1 VPKIPGV
8 NHLAAVRALEKAGFR
23 IVRQG
28 KHIVM
33 SDGIR
38 ILTIPRHNPV
48 NAFTMSGIARDQSRS
63 SRSFSNRTP
72 SNKALQLTAR

>member
-48 NAFTMSGIARDQSRS
+48 NAFTMGGIVRDAGLSVEE
-63 SRSFSNRTP
+63 F
-72 SNKALQLTAR
+72 KKLL